1 MPAHTNHTQIYEAGD
16 HLQYQAI
23 GGGKGTTS
31 TTEGE
36 IQEVITHKRPAGDT
50 GVKVNATPEDPRY
63 VIRNDNASVP
73 LYFLGGDYRP
83 EADLGL
89 SFLTDWQGDCIQG
102 TEY

>member
-1 MPAHTNHTQIYEAGD
+1 MSSNTNQTQTYEAGD
-16 HLQYQAI
+16 HVQYKAV

-63 VIRNDNASVP
+63 VIRNDNTGKETAYKEQNIDGV
-73 LYFLGGDYRP
+73 
-83 EADLGL
+83 
-89 SFLTDWQGDCIQG
+89 
-102 TEY
+102 TE

>member
-1 MPAHTNHTQIYEAGD
+1 MSSNRNHTQTYEAGD
-16 HLQYQAI
+16 HVQYQAI

-63 VIRNDNASVP
+63 TGKETAYKEQNIDGV
-73 LYFLGGDYRP
+73 
-83 EADLGL
+83 
-89 SFLTDWQGDCIQG
+89 
-102 TEY
+102 TE